1 MKKILVVVAIVTVAL
16 FSSCTREF
24 EHMKNNYTYINPIK
38 AGGTFTIYQNG
49 MKFEHLKCIYWST
62 EDDDACFV
70 NEAGKKIFVNGSS
83 VIIQE

>member
-1 MKKILVVVAIVTVAL
+1 MKKALIVVAVLTVAL
-16 FSSCTREF
+16 FSSCTRAYESL
-24 EHMKNNYTYINPIK
+24 KNNYTYTNPVKI
-38 AGGTFTIYQNG
+38 GGTFTIYQNG

-70 NEAGKKIFVNGSS
+70 NEAGKKIFINGSS